1 MTPSP
6 RINDRCQTYSCW
18 LAARRSQ
25 ARTLAFNLQ
34 PAVLASMS
42 RNPQRAQSQQLAH
55 ADCTAKSPLRV
66 SLSPL
71 VTAARVPKSP

>member
-1 MTPSP
+1 MISSL
-6 RINDRCQTYSCW
+6 RINDRYQIYSCW

-25 ARTLAFNLQ
+25 ARIHALNSQTAALANT
-34 PAVLASMS
+34 AHS
-42 RNPQRAQSQQLAH
+42 PQRVHSHQLAH
-55 ADCTAKSPLRV
+55 TDCTTKSPLRV